1 MAWQSKSFGPRP
13 YRAVAGT
20 LFRLL
25 RIFVPLLIVAA
36 AFYFFIENPQVTT
49 GRLRI
54 VSNVKGADI
63 YIDGVQV
70 GAFTDTTL
78 PEVGAGRR
86 SISVKKAGYIA
97 EPEVAFVTVLH
108 DTCATVNFRL
118 AHTDTSSKSKSDSL
132 GFVEPPFADISMD
145 LEDSSQPSSSTLAI
159 DTELIDTSELEALEG
174 TLTQRLRSISQAT
187 EKTPSPLRQDLEG
200 TTIAVSSNPSGAQI
214 IINGDTTD
222 YRTNCTFRDFR
233 RGGYVISVFK
243 KGYVT
248 KPETVRIDLVRNHQS
263 ELISFDLT
271 AEKAQTSA
279 QLTISTEPIEA
290 PIRVDGRL
298 AGKGRVVLE
307 EPFAKVLVKFDSVA
321 GYRTPAPQTVAL
333 TVDTPSVEIVGT
345 YERLEGKAML
355 AVVPARGDFRDA
367 SLRVWVDNRPVV
379 ENPGGKFDGVLI
391 QRLLAG
397 DRLLRV
403 QYQDLSQEIN
413 VELTDEQV
421 TVVTAG
427 VETLFSVKKLHLRA
441 ERPISLKTWQ
451 KRTRGKTI
459 IEQD

>member
-13 YRAVAGT
+13 YRAVAAT
-20 LFRLL
+20 LLRLL
-25 RIFVPLLIVAA
+25 RIFLPLIIVAA

-63 YIDGVQV
+63 YVDGVQV

-78 PEVGAGRR
+78 PKVAAGRR
-86 SISVKKAGYIA
+86 SISVKKGGYIA

-108 DTCATVNFRL
+108 DTCATVDFRL
-118 AHTDTSSKSKSDSL
+118 ARKDTISKLSDSM
-132 GFVEPPFADISMD
+132 GFVETPFAELTPG
-145 LEDSSQPSSSTLAI
+145 LEVAPQPSSSTSAF
-159 DTELIDTSELEALEG
+159 DSEAIDTSELEAIEE
-174 TLTQRLRSISQAT
+174 TLAQGFRSMSQAT
-187 EKTPSPLRQDLEG
+187 EKTPSPSKQDLEG
-200 TTIAVSSNPSGAQI
+200 TTVAVSSNPTGAQI

-248 KPETVRIDLVRNHQS
+248 KPETVRIDLVRNYQS

-279 QLTISTEPIEA
+279 HLAISTVPIEA
-290 PIRVDGRL
+290 PIRVDGKL
-298 AGKGRVVLE
+298 AGKGQVVLE
-307 EPFAKVLVKFDSVA
+307 EPFAKVLVQFDSVA
-321 GYRTPAPQTVAL
+321 GYRTPAPRTVAL
-333 TVDTPSVEIVGT
+333 TADTPSVEIVGT
-345 YERLEGKAML
+345 YERLEGKALL
-355 AVVPARGDFRDA
+355 AVVPGRGDFRDA

-379 ENPGGKFDGVLI
+379 ENPSGKFDGVLI

-403 QYQDLSQEIN
+403 QYQDMSQEIN
-413 VELTDEQV
+413 VNLTDEQV
-421 TVVTAG
+421 TVVTAA

-441 ERPISLKTWQ
+441 DQPILLKTWQ